1 MRSKEFIR
9 DSVLDNMVAQV
20 KQPKT
25 PPSGTANTELGAKP
39 GAPIDDIIDQAG
51 ADTQDAKLSTAGLK
65 AATGFMQGLK
75 QGSKMPTVAGGI
87 HQSSYGKTPQQQ
99 QIAYQAG
106 QTNPQIG
113 QYLKSAAG
121 NQPLKQATG
130 NPGVDAVL
138 KNVGLLK

>member
-9 DSVLDNMVAQV
+9 DSALDDMVAQV

-25 PPSGTANTELGAKP
+25 PPP

-75 QGSKMPTVAGGI
+75 QGSKMPGGGAGGI

-99 QIAYQAG
+99 QQQVAYQAG

-130 NPGVDAVL
+130 NKGIDDIL
-138 KNVGLLK
+138 KAVGLLK

>member
-9 DSVLDNMVAQV
+9 DSALDDMVAQV

-25 PPSGTANTELGAKP
+25 TAVP

-99 QIAYQAG
+99 QQQVAYQAG

-130 NPGVDAVL
+130 NKGIDDIL
-138 KNVGLLK
+138 KAVGLLK

>member
-9 DSVLDNMVAQV
+9 DSALDDMVAQV

-25 PPSGTANTELGAKP
+25 PPP

-75 QGSKMPTVAGGI
+75 QGGKVSGNGGI

-99 QIAYQAG
+99 QQQVAYQAG

-130 NPGVDAVL
+130 NKGIDDIL
-138 KNVGLLK
+138 KAVGLLK

>member
-1 MRSKEFIR
+1 
-9 DSVLDNMVAQV
+9 V
-20 KQPKT
+20 
-25 PPSGTANTELGAKP
+25 SGN
-39 GAPIDDIIDQAG
+39 
-51 ADTQDAKLSTAGLK
+51 
-65 AATGFMQGLK
+65 
-75 QGSKMPTVAGGI
+75 GGI
-87 HQSSYGKTPQQQ
+87 HQSSYGKTPQQQQ